1 MNSTL
6 PFVLSEV
13 SEAKTRKALKRNSGP
28 HPPFALS
35 LPRRPRRRVNGLP
48 YKFIHGPSRCTM
60 LRPVRSTRPSG
71 PNVTVNSISVVGG
84 ST

>member
-13 SEAKTRKALKRNSGP
+13 SEAKPRKALKRNSGR
-28 HPPFALS
+28 PPFVLS
-35 LPRRPRRRVNGLP
+35 LPRRPRRRMNGLP